1 MTNIP
6 FNLPYTCTESGDN
19 VAKLV
24 HDPHLL
30 NGYDF
35 TRRCASWFEAEYP
48 GYRAFMT
55 TSCTRALELAAL
67 ALDIR
72 PGDEVIMPSYN
83 FVGVADAFANYG
95 AKLVLL
101 DIDPATM
108 NIDAGLLECAITPRT
123 RAVVVMHYSGVACE
137 IEAIAECCEKHGV
150 VLIEDNAQGL
160 GATLNG
166 RKLGSFG
173 DFSCVSFDRMK
184 NISAG
189 EGGVLLCRPEFTD
202 AVDVAFEKGTN
213 KSDFIKGKAPAY
225 EWIARGSNFS
235 ISEYNAAILLPLLE
249 KSGEITAGRLSV
261 WNTLYEA
268 IRNADLPSP
277 ALPPLQYGSG
287 HNAHIFFL
295 KFGSRGQRDHVM
307 ASLQQSGVPAYFHY
321 TPLHHSILGR
331 KYLFHHTGTDLS
343 ERDSGRLLRL
353 PMHNFLQSADIC
365 QITEALVLAVKVGA
379 EA

>member
-19 VAKLV
+19 VASLV
-24 HDPHLL
+24 RNPHLL

-35 TRRCASWFEAEYP
+35 TRRCAAWFETAYP
-48 GYRAFMT
+48 GYRAFLT

-95 AKLVLL
+95 ARLVLV
-101 DIDPATM
+101 DIDPDTM
-108 NIDAGLLECAITPRT
+108 NIDAGLLERAITPKT
-123 RAVVVMHYSGVACE
+123 RAVVVMHYSGVACD
-137 IEAIAECCEKHGV
+137 IETIADCCTRHGI

-189 EGGVLLCRPEFTD
+189 EGGVLLCRPEYAD

-213 KSDFIKGKAPAY
+213 KSDFMKGKAPAY

-249 KSGEITAGRLSV
+249 RSGEITAGRLSV
-261 WNTLYEA
+261 WNALYEA
-268 IRNADLPSP
+268 IRNADLPAP
-277 ALPPLQYGSG
+277 ALPTSQYDSG
-287 HNAHIFFL
+287 HNGHIFFL
-295 KFGSRGQRDHVM
+295 KAVNVEQRNAIM
-307 ASLQQSGVPAYFHY
+307 SLLCRSGVPAFFHY
-321 TPLHHSILGR
+321 TPLHGSLMGNQYRFINGGIDR
-331 KYLFHHTGTDLS
+331 SAEESD
-343 ERDSGRLLRL
+343 RLLRL
-353 PMHNFLQSADIC
+353 PMHNFLKAEEIS
-365 QITEALVLAVKVGA
+365 QITDVLAEFVSVSI
-379 EA
+379 

>member
-24 HDPHLL
+24 RDPHLL

-35 TRRCASWFEAEYP
+35 TRRCAAWFEAAYP
-48 GYRAFMT
+48 GYRAFLT

-95 AKLVLL
+95 ARLVLV
-101 DIDPATM
+101 DIDPDTM
-108 NIDAGLLECAITPRT
+108 NIDAGLLERAITPKT
-123 RAVVVMHYSGVACE
+123 CAVVVMHYSGVACD
-137 IEAIAECCEKHGV
+137 IETIADCCTRHGI

-189 EGGVLLCRPEFTD
+189 EGGVLLCRPEYVD

-213 KSDFIKGKAPAY
+213 KSDFMKGKAPAY

-235 ISEYNAAILLPLLE
+235 ISEYNAAVLLPLLE
-249 KSGEITAGRLSV
+249 KSGDITAGRLSV
-261 WNTLYEA
+261 WNALYEA
-268 IRNADLPSP
+268 IQNANLP
-277 ALPPLQYGSG
+277 ALSLPPSQYGSG

-295 KFGSRGQRDHVM
+295 KAESMEQRDKVM
-307 ASLQQSGVPAYFHY
+307 NSLLEQGVPAYFHY
-321 TPLHHSILGR
+321 TPLHRSHLGKQYTFLSR
-331 KYLFHHTGTDLS
+331 GTDFS
-343 ERDSGRLLRL
+343 EAESHKLLRL
-353 PMHNFLQSADIC
+353 PMHNY
-365 QITEALVLAVKVGA
+365 ITESDIHKISVALLESVSVRV
-379 EA
+379 